1 MSIKPIDY
9 INLISKSQEVSKINQ
24 IEKEKANLQFQQ
36 GIIKQQKHIDTKL
49 KKVQKSNKSE
59 YKIVDKYGDDR
70 ESKRNNKDER
80 KSKKNNKR
88 KRNTDV
94 GTEIDIKI

>member
-9 INLISKSQEVSKINQ
+9 INLISKSQEVSKIKQTEN
-24 IEKEKANLQFQQ
+24 EKANLQFQQ
-36 GIIKQQKHIDTKL
+36 GIIQQQKHIDTKL

-70 ESKRNNKDER
+70 ESKRDNKDER

-88 KRNTDV
+88 KRNTDI